1 MYAKDS
7 VSNFSEQLKKYTA
20 YVEEQIRTVI
30 GTVGPR
36 ESGEVSER
44 KAQDYM
50 VEHMTGTAD
59 TVEREGFKLHPKAF
73 MGWVL
78 IDGIC
83 MLAAAILMLLS
94 FFSVSGFGTWA
105 VVVALILTLVS
116 VVCILGEFLFYKELL
131 DPLFPER
138 ESSNVI
144 CTRKAAGE
152 TKRRIILS
160 GHIDSAYEWRYT
172 FLGGGRCL
180 TAVIVA
186 GIVCLIADLV
196 IAILMLAIPGIAE
209 ITALKVLVLIF
220 LFLSLPVMVL
230 IINFVNWK
238 LVVPGAND
246 NLTGIFASMA
256 VMQYLVDNDIRFEN
270 TEVVSISMACEEA
283 GLRGAKAF
291 AAAHAK
297 EFEDSGVETI
307 TICTDTLRDF
317 DDMGIYNKDM
327 SGTVKLDPKVA
338 GLVREASKTA
348 GLDLPYANVFF
359 GSSDAAALAQ
369 GGMKACCLAA
379 MDPTPARYYHTR
391 LDTEDNLDPKTIE
404 AGISTLLEA
413 VYLFDEKGLDYEEA

>member
-36 ESGEVSER
+36 ESGEDSER

-94 FFSVSGFGTWA
+94 FFSVPGFGTWA

>member
-36 ESGEVSER
+36 ESGEDSER
-44 KAQDYM
+44 KAQDYV

-94 FFSVSGFGTWA
+94 FFSVPGFGTWA

>member
-1 MYAKDS
+1 MLAKES
-7 VSNFSEQLKKYTA
+7 VANFEEQLDKYAA

-36 ESGEVSER
+36 ESGEDSEH
-44 KAQDYM
+44 KAQDYVM
-50 VEHMTGTAD
+50 EHMTGTAD
-59 TVEREGFKLHPKAF
+59 TVVKEGFKLHPKAF

-83 MLAAAILMLLS
+83 MLIAAVLLLLK
-94 FFSVSGFGTWA
+94 FFGVFGTWA
-105 VVVALILTLVS
+105 AIVALVLTVIS
-116 VVCILGEFLFYKELL
+116 VVCIVGEFLFYKEML

-138 ESSNVI
+138 DAYNVI
-144 CTRKAAGE
+144 CTRKATGE
-152 TKRRIILS
+152 TKKRIIFS

-172 FLGGGRCL
+172 YLGGGKCL
-180 TAVIVA
+180 TAVIA
-186 GIVCLIADLV
+186 TGIVCLVADLV
-196 IAILMLAIPGIAE
+196 IGILMLAIPGIRE
-209 ITALKVLVLIF
+209 ITVLKILCLIF
-220 LFLSLPVMVL
+220 LILTIPEMVL
-230 IINFVNWK
+230 IINFVNWG

-246 NLTGIFASMA
+246 NLTGVFGSMA

-291 AAAHAK
+291 AKAHAK
-297 EFEDSGVETI
+297 EFADSGVETI
-307 TICTDTLRDF
+307 CICTDTLRDF

-327 SGTVKLDPKVA
+327 SGTVKLDAKTA
-338 GLVREASKTA
+338 ALTKKASQIA

-359 GSSDAAALAQ
+359 GSSDAAAIVQ

-391 LDTEDNLDPKTIE
+391 LDTEDNLDPKTIK

-413 VYLFDEKGLDYEEA
+413 LYLFDSEGLDFAE

>member
-36 ESGEVSER
+36 ESGEDSER

-50 VEHMTGTAD
+50 VEHMTGVAD

-83 MLAAAILMLLS
+83 MLVAAVLMLLS
-94 FFSVSGFGTWA
+94 FFSVPGFGKWA

-138 ESSNVI
+138 DSSNVI

-172 FLGGGRCL
+172 YLGGGRCL
-180 TAVIVA
+180 TAVIAA
-186 GIVCLIADLV
+186 GIVCLVADLI

-297 EFEDSGVETI
+297 EFDDSGVETI
-307 TICTDTLRDF
+307 AICTDTLRDF